1 LVIDHSDLIHHSA
14 FAFGLRY
21 PAFPSR
27 LQSRILPGM
36 TDRLPESSLRLGLP
50 SGSLQTSTVELFG
63 RAGYRISIAER
74 SVFPRIDDEKM
85 SAVLFRAQEISRYVV
100 DGIVDF
106 GLTGYDWIVE
116 NGNEADVI
124 EICELVYS
132 RGSAQPARW
141 VLAVP
146 EESDVRQ
153 PKDFEGKILATELVN
168 TTRKYFAQHGV
179 KVNVEFSWG
188 TTEIKARLLDGI
200 VELTETGSSLR
211 ANNLRIVDTL
221 LTSTPRLIANKA
233 AWAIPWKREKMENIA
248 MLLRGAIE
256 ARAKVGLKMN
266 IPEAALEQVLALLPA
281 EKSPTISRLADS
293 QWVAAEVILE
303 EKQERELIPVLKR
316 AGATGIITYPLNKVI
331 P

>member
-1 LVIDHSDLIHHSA
+1 
-14 FAFGLRY
+14 
-21 PAFPSR
+21 
-27 LQSRILPGM
+27 M
-36 TDRLPESSLRLGLP
+36 TDPLPETSLRLGLP
-50 SGSLQTSTVELFG
+50 SGSLQASTFDLFG
-63 RAGYRISIAER
+63 RAGYRVSVSDR
-74 SVFPRIDDEKM
+74 SVFPRVDDDKIA
-85 SAVLFRAQEISRYVV
+85 AVLFRAQEISRYVV
-100 DGIVDF
+100 DGIVDC

-116 NGNEADVI
+116 NGSENDVV

-132 RGSAQPARW
+132 RGSSNPARW

-146 EESDVRQ
+146 EESTLRK
-153 PKDFEGKILATELVN
+153 PEDFEGKIIATELVN
-168 TTRKYFAQHGV
+168 TTRKFFAERGV

-200 VELTETGSSLR
+200 VDLTETGSSIR
-211 ANNLRIVDTL
+211 ANNLRIIDTI
-221 LTSTPRLIANKA
+221 LTSTTRFVANKK
-233 AWAIPWKREKMENIA
+233 AWDMPWKREKMESIA

-266 IPEAALEQVLALLPA
+266 VPEAKLAEVVSFLPA

-293 QWVAAEVILE
+293 AWVAVEVILE
-303 EKQERELIPVLKR
+303 DKQERELIPRLKR